1 MICSVAYGLE
11 ANAITDDNS
20 EFLQVSHK
28 LFTPSYL
35 KLWFI
40 TFKSVFPW
48 LFRYYEMPF
57 VTSDI
62 EKYFVNL
69 TGEAIDMRQQLTEKP
84 DDYLN
89 YLIKLKEKRMHY
101 DVNDIAANTITFFL
115 DAYETSSIVLTH
127 ALYRLA
133 QNPHCQQKLRQE
145 LADCGENLSF
155 EVLSNLEYLDQV
167 LQGKLPFFRLLNSHL
182 IYFNSNL
189 LQRL

>member
-11 ANAITDDNS
+11 ANAIADDNS
-20 EFLQVSHK
+20 EFLQVSHE

-48 LFRYYEMPF
+48 LFQYYEMPF
-57 VTSDI
+57 VTENI
-62 EKYFVNL
+62 EKYFINL
-69 TGEAIDMRQQLTEKP
+69 TEQAVQLRQQLTEKP

-89 YLIKLKEKRMHY
+89 FLIKLKEKREY
-101 DVNDIAANTITFFL
+101 DVTDIAANTITFFL

-133 QNPHCQQKLRQE
+133 QNPHCQTKLRQE
-145 LADCGENLSF
+145 LADYKDNMNF
-155 EVLSNLEYLDQV
+155 EVLSNLEYLDHV
-167 LQGKLPFFRLLNSHL
+167 LNGNS
-182 IYFNSNL
+182 
-189 LQRL
+189 